1 MAEYLIKDTTLVGI
15 ANKVR
20 QKTGSNESIICADI
34 ESKIDSILTPTDGSI
49 ATKTSTDLYASGA
62 TVTVPSGYYASQA
75 AKTVDIVEQATPSI
89 SVSGDGLITASSTQ
103 TAGYV
108 YSDTKSTTKHLTTQA
123 AKTITPGVN
132 NQIAVAS
139 GVYTTGTVTVSGDVN
154 LVASNI
160 IAGKSIFGI
169 SGIAPQVITSTN
181 EVTVGSSSSY
191 PEGTL
196 YVVYE

>member
-1 MAEYLIKDTTLVGI
+1 MAEYLIQDTTLVGI

-49 ATKTSTDLYASGA
+49 
-62 TVTVPSGYYASQA
+62 
-75 AKTVDIVEQATPSI
+75 
-89 SVSGDGLITASSTQ
+89 SS
-103 TAGYV
+103 
-108 YSDTKSTTKHLTTQA
+108 QA
-123 AKTITPGVN
+123 AKTITPGIN
-132 NQIAVAS
+132 NQIAVAP
-139 GVYTTGTVTVSGDVN
+139 GVYTTGAITVSGDIN

-169 SGIAPQVITSTN
+169 SGTAPQVITSTN
-181 EVTVGSSSSY
+181 EVVVGSSSSY